1 MSPVASSP
9 GDCVISVG
17 GGGGGGGGSSGG
29 GGSMMELL
37 FLLTNSGEA
46 FFVDWFVRSASL

>member
-17 GGGGGGGGSSGG
+17 GGGGG

>member
-1 MSPVASSP
+1 VASSP

-17 GGGGGGGGSSGG
+17 GGGGG

>member
-1 MSPVASSP
+1 VASSP

-17 GGGGGGGGSSGG
+17 GGGGSGGGGG

>member
-17 GGGGGGGGSSGG
+17 GGGSGG

>member
-1 MSPVASSP
+1 MSLVASSP
-9 GDCVISVG
+9 GDCVISV
-17 GGGGGGGGSSGG
+17 GGGGSSGG

>member
-1 MSPVASSP
+1 LSLVASSP

-17 GGGGGGGGSSGG
+17 GGGGGI

-46 FFVDWFVRSASL
+46 FLRSASL